1 MNFAA
6 IWRFG
11 REILVNIALPFLIYS
26 LVHQRLGDVNA
37 LIASSA
43 PPVLWSLTEFAR
55 SRRIDALSLLVL
67 TGIGLSL
74 LAYLGGG
81 SVRLLQLREKLVTII
96 VGLAF
101 LGSAAIGKPL
111 MYELIRAFLARK
123 NDPEL
128 QQVESARNVNAFR
141 RAMTIMTVV
150 WGIGLLADAG
160 VSIAL
165 VYVLSMRIYLVVNP
179 ILGYATIGSLTLW
192 NLWFGRRLRR
202 ARAARA
208 ACVQRVPTQELSVV
222 EPKSGAR

>member
-11 REILVNIALPFLIYS
+11 REVLVNIAVPFMIYN
-26 LVHQRLGDVNA
+26 LAQPRLGDINA
-37 LIASSA
+37 LIFSSA
-43 PPVLWSLTEFAR
+43 QPVLWSLIEFAR
-55 SRRIDALSLLVL
+55 RRRIDALSLLVL
-67 TGIGLSL
+67 CGIGLSL

-81 SVRLLQLREKLVTII
+81 SVRLLQMREKLATII

-111 MYELIRAFLARK
+111 MYELIRAFLARR

-128 QQVESARNVNAFR
+128 QQVESARTVGPFR
-141 RAMTIMTVV
+141 RAMTIMTLV
-150 WGIGLLADAG
+150 WGLGLLADAG

-165 VYVLSMRIYLVVNP
+165 VYVLSMRAYLVVNP

-202 ARAARA
+202 ARTEAG
-208 ACVQRVPTQELSVV
+208 QPF
-222 EPKSGAR
+222 